1 MSEQK
6 PADTSAA
13 PSERTRAKRIGHLAA
28 YDRGTIERIL
38 DASPVCH
45 VAYVLDSAPVVT
57 PTFQWREGNRVYW
70 HGSSAS
76 RMLQRIDGAEVCM
89 AVTIIDGLVLA
100 RSGFEHTIGYRSAML
115 FGKAEAITDAAEK
128 ERHLEVFMEQM
139 LPGRWAMLRP
149 VKPKELKATAV
160 LSMPIEEASAKI
172 SAGMPTDADDDL
184 SWPVWAGVIPVALAT
199 GAPVADPRN
208 HPDIE
213 MPDHVRRY
221 RFGAADR
228 S

>member
-1 MSEQK
+1 MDPSVESSDLRIGDAAVQTQLERE
-6 PADTSAA
+6 AVAA
-13 PSERTRAKRIGHLAA
+13 P
-28 YDRGTIERIL
+28 
-38 DASPVCH
+38 
-45 VAYVLDSAPVVT
+45 
-57 PTFQWREGNRVYW
+57 F
-70 HGSSAS
+70 
-76 RMLQRIDGAEVCM
+76 
-89 AVTIIDGLVLA
+89 
-100 RSGFEHTIGYRSAML
+100 
-115 FGKAEAITDAAEK
+115 DAAEK
-128 ERHLEVFMEQM
+128 DRHLEVFMEQM